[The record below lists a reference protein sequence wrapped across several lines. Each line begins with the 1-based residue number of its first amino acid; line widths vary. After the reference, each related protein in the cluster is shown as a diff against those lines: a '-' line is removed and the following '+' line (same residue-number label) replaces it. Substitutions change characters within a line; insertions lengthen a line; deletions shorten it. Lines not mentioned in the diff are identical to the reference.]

1 MKENMGEGFIKAIMP
16 PWGDGRLATND
27 RCRDPVESTNCD
39 IPSTTTTGT
48 AAAARQRMTIR
59 MAHIW
64 ELILVAGINL

>member
-16 PWGDGRLATND
+16 PWDDGRLATND
-27 RCRDPVESTNCD
+27 RCSDPVESTNWD
-39 IPSTTTTGT
+39 IPSTTTT
-48 AAAARQRMTIR
+48 AAAARQRMTIW